1 MAEELPPHVPK
12 SELTE
17 QDLRDFY
24 VQKNLLH
31 NFNQMLSKYAPT
43 GGDDG
48 FINHVISDT
57 GINMFPDLFLP
68 H

>member
-1 MAEELPPHVPK
+1 MTDELPTHIPK

-31 NFNQMLSKYAPT
+31 GYQQMVAKYSPASGS
-43 GGDDG
+43 GGASSDDG
-48 FINHVISDT
+48 FITHVIADT
-57 GINMFPDLFLP
+57 GIPI
-68 H
+68 